1 MHSNYFRTDIDDQ
14 FLTNGYPWRRQAL
27 FNIYSVA
34 SENSRKDIISS
45 PSLILEKCSFKNFYD
60 GYESLIHVETD
71 NLSRRVR
78 NHSLKANSSLNNVT
92 YITLSGVDLGISL
105 YITNSHFSFSRFCRG
120 LIYYRKFTPD
130 ISFLSSFINLSTLPT
145 KKRQP
150 PLIYIFNSNFVML
163 NSYTNLTALQSLTTP
178 HYLQIHPGIRYK
190 IPAHRG
196 IVLNVEDFEGPIELL
211 QNQITHNAQFVPELS
226 FKY

>member
-1 MHSNYFRTDIDDQ
+1 M
-14 FLTNGYPWRRQAL
+14 
-27 FNIYSVA
+27 
-34 SENSRKDIISS
+34 
-45 PSLILEKCSFKNFYD
+45 
-60 GYESLIHVETD
+60 IHVETD
-71 NLSRRVR
+71 NLSRIVR
-78 NHSLKANSSLNNVT
+78 NHSLKANSTLINVT
-92 YITLSGVDLGISL
+92 YITLSGLDLGISL
-105 YITNSHFSFSRFCRG
+105 YITNSNFSFSRFCRG

-130 ISFLSSFINLSTLPT
+130 ISPFSSFINLSTLQT

-178 HYLQIHPGIRYK
+178 HYLQIQAGIRYK